1 MSWFLREPRPP
12 LVFFGK
18 AMGVSFRQGRGIV
31 ARLDG
36 TIHSRAT
43 DLREVR
49 GAMHLGMDG
58 GEHERRFSK
67 VGFRPKVSKEIY
79 QRLVNSVNV

>member
-1 MSWFLREPRPP
+1 MSWFLREPRSP

-18 AMGVSFRQGRGIV
+18 AMGVSCRHGRGIV

-36 TIHSRAT
+36 TIHPRAT

-79 QRLVNSVNV
+79 QTFVNTANV